1 MLRQSYMSKF
11 RQRTQYDPD
20 DKFLKED
27 EEYILKSNRPITL
40 KSIQT
45 LPSKAL
51 TTFTEDIMTNAK
63 ICRVLYST
71 TASKEIEK
79 YITNKSIMEKTLKE
93 KPEKKNKNEPSDIIK
108 NRIRKETFNNIL
120 SEVKAFKESEKLKR
134 NTLKSKNRK
143 FYNDIKSQ
151 NLSERELYEKQHR
164 LKKIENIRVC
174 FHNIKQRLDREHLLT
189 SAQTTNQTNTTQ
201 SNVINE
207 DDELL
212 NCNGNCNGVAQP
224 LKLPKVRLD
233 MKDVYSRLYN
243 NAVYLEPAKTQTS
256 GVGKRRKSV
265 QHKSIEAEEE
275 EPYMSRSNVKFKAK
289 NALKSTNGK
298 EFTIKLDEA
307 MVLQCF
313 LTYSGGIKALQIL
326 KQQRNEEQRKQY
338 EGIPSSKEVDKNFYY
353 NIKDENGNTFLHLA
367 TQADLADLV
376 RFLIEKGSNVNIQN
390 KEGNT
395 ALHIALNNVNNKV
408 SDLQIVDLL
417 MKNGAHIDIV
427 NSANKIPYDM
437 ASTEIKKRYGMDKE
451 IMLRKINK
459 RSGTAAKQAVSK
471 KTTIDSKKTGT
482 NNVSL

>member
-1 MLRQSYMSKF
+1 MLRQSYMTKF
-11 RQRTQYDPD
+11 RKKTQHDPD

-45 LPSKAL
+45 LPSKVL
-51 TTFTEDIMTNAK
+51 THFTEDIMTNPK

-71 TASKEIEK
+71 NASKEIQK
-79 YITNKSIMEKTLKE
+79 YISNKSIMEKTLKE

-120 SEVKAFKESEKLKR
+120 SEVKAFKASEKKKRTSLK
-134 NTLKSKNRK
+134 LKNRK
-143 FYNDIKSQ
+143 FYNDIKTQ

-164 LKKIENIRVC
+164 LKKIENIRIC
-174 FHNIKQRLDREHLLT
+174 FHNIKERLDREHMLT
-189 SAQTTNQTNTTQ
+189 STTPNQTHTTQ

-207 DDELL
+207 DDELY
-212 NCNGNCNGVAQP
+212 NANYTCNYNPSQP

-243 NAVYLEPAKTQTS
+243 NAVYLEPAKTQTNR
-256 GVGKRRKSV
+256 VGKRRKSI
-265 QHKSIEAEEE
+265 QHKSIENEDE
-275 EPYMSRSNVKFKAK
+275 EPYINRSNVKFKAK

-298 EFTIKLDEA
+298 EFTIKLDES
-307 MVLQCF
+307 MILQCF
-313 LTYSGGIKALQIL
+313 LTYSGGVKALQIL

-338 EGIPSSKEVDKNFYY
+338 EGIPSSKDVDKNFYY

-367 TQADLADLV
+367 TQSDLADLV

-427 NSANKIPYDM
+427 NAANKIPYDM
-437 ASTEIKKRYGMDKE
+437 ASTEIKKKYGMDKE

-459 RSGTAAKQAVSK
+459 RNNAKQQVL
-471 KTTIDSKKTGT
+471 TTKKTG
-482 NNVSL
+482 NVSI

>member
-11 RQRTQYDPD
+11 RQKTQYDPD

-51 TTFTEDIMTNAK
+51 TNFTEDIMTNPK

-71 TASKEIEK
+71 NASKEIQK
-79 YITNKSIMEKTLKE
+79 YISNKSIMEKTLKE

-120 SEVKAFKESEKLKR
+120 SEVQAFKESEKQKR

-143 FYNDIKSQ
+143 FYNDIKTQ

-164 LKKIENIRVC
+164 LKKIENIRIC
-174 FHNIKQRLDREHLLT
+174 FYNIKQRLDREHMFT
-189 SAQTTNQTNTTQ
+189 TTQTTNNQTNTTH

-207 DDELL
+207 DDEIY
-212 NCNGNCNGVAQP
+212 NACNYNPSQP

-243 NAVYLEPAKTQTS
+243 NAVYLEPAKTQTNR
-256 GVGKRRKSV
+256 VGKRRKSI
-265 QHKSIEAEEE
+265 QHKSMEKEEDE
-275 EPYMSRSNVKFKAK
+275 TYISRSNVKFKAK

-338 EGIPSSKEVDKNFYY
+338 EGIPSSKDVDKNFYY

-367 TQADLADLV
+367 TQSDLADLV

-437 ASTEIKKRYGMDKE
+437 ASTEIKKKYGMDKE

-459 RSGTAAKQAVSK
+459 RSSNTKQALP
-471 KTTIDSKKTGT
+471 KKTG
-482 NNVSL
+482 NVSI